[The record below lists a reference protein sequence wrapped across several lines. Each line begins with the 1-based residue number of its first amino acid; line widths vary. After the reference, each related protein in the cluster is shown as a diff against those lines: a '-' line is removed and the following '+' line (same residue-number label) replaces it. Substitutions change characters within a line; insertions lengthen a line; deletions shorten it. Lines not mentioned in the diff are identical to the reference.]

1 MDFIDLFRNSRK
13 IRKIASGQTLF
24 RQGEVGTEM
33 FVVLEGS
40 ADILVG
46 KTIVEIVRPGGIVGE
61 MALIDDEVRSATVVT
76 RTACE
81 LVALSTADYDR
92 LLHERPDFGRYVLKI
107 VVQRLR
113 RMNQGLAAAE
123 IANEVMATSHSQTTN
138 LGQSNAVH
146 GQLGRDLEGAEPKKP
161 R

>member
-24 RQGEVGTEM
+24 YQGDVGTEM
-33 FVVLEGS
+33 FVLLEGS

-61 MALIDDEVRSATVVT
+61 MALIDDERRSATVVT

-81 LVALSTADYDR
+81 LVALSTVDFDR
-92 LLHERPDFGRYVLKI
+92 LLHERPDFARYVLKT
-107 VVQRLR
+107 VVHRLR
-113 RMNQGLAAAE
+113 RMNQGLVAAE
-123 IANEVMATSHSQTTN
+123 ISNEVAGTDAAQSSNHRQPAALEGHM
-138 LGQSNAVH
+138 GQE
-146 GQLGRDLEGAEPKKP
+146 LTGAEPKKP